1 MDGTGEEG
9 TEGMVSV
16 VCVVSAV
23 EVVDPPVRGLREMD
37 GDGSGPAM
45 SAPLRLS
52 GLWLAPFRSRSEGVA
67 RMVCRKPPR
76 E

>member
-1 MDGTGEEG
+1 MDGMGEEG
-9 TEGMVSV
+9 TEGMVSW

-23 EVVDPPVRGLREMD
+23 EVVDPPVRGRREIY
-37 GDGSGPAM
+37 GDGSEPAM

-52 GLWLAPFRSRSEGVA
+52 GLLLPPFRSRRDGVA
-67 RMVCRKPPR
+67 LIVCRKPPS